1 MLKVSTARLH
11 DLKREWGVSMQALI
25 EKAHTIGQL
34 RAAERTRLCKT
45 FSANGWH
52 TREPLSDALP
62 PETSEL
68 LASIAQA
75 VLSRG
80 LSPDELARIAGFAA
94 DADNTLF
101 RPSSPR
107 LRTV

>member
-1 MLKVSTARLH
+1 M
-11 DLKREWGVSMQALI
+11 
-25 EKAHTIGQL
+25 
-34 RAAERTRLCKT
+34 
-45 FSANGWH
+45 
-52 TREPLSDALP
+52 SDALP

-94 DADNTLF
+94 DATTRCSARRCRACAPCELGG
-101 RPSSPR
+101 RPATYASLGGTACPMGAPISSAIG
-107 LRTV
+107 